1 MRKLFTI
8 TAFILFAFLNTIN
21 AQTLGAKKNITLK
34 LMSYECGDF
43 CYIELQDIT
52 SKITYSYDN
61 IDQKTKDNGILKA
74 IQDAYYKNGDSD
86 KKIIGKIYK
95 AVIEYRKTDIWTTP
109 QSTEDTPVKTGK
121 KKSMWMINS
130 LSK

>member
-8 TAFILFAFLNTIN
+8 TAFIILALVNNTN
-21 AQTLGAKKNITLK
+21 AQTLGTKKNITLK
-34 LMSYECGDF
+34 LMSYECGDY

-61 IDQKTKDNGILKA
+61 IDQKTKDNGILNA
-74 IQDAYYKNGDSD
+74 IQDGYYKNDGSD
-86 KKIIGKIYK
+86 KNLKGKIYK

-109 QSTEDTPVKTGK
+109 NSTEDSPVKTGK
-121 KKSMWMINS
+121 KKSMWMINL

>member
-8 TAFILFAFLNTIN
+8 TAFIILALVNNTN
-21 AQTLGAKKNITLK
+21 AQTLGTKKNITLK
-34 LMSYECGDF
+34 LMSYECGDY

-61 IDQKTKDNGILKA
+61 IDQKTKDNGILNA
-74 IQDAYYKNGDSD
+74 IQDAYYKNDGSD
-86 KKIIGKIYK
+86 KNLKGKIYK

-109 QSTEDTPVKTGK
+109 NSTEDSPVKTGK
-121 KKSMWMINS
+121 KKSMWMINL

>member
-8 TAFILFAFLNTIN
+8 TAFIILALVNNMN
-21 AQTLGAKKNITLK
+21 AQTLGTKKNITLK
-34 LMSYECGDF
+34 LMSYQCGDL
-43 CYIELQDIT
+43 CYIELQDVI
-52 SKITYSYDN
+52 SKAIYGYDN

-74 IQDAYYKNGDSD
+74 IQDAYYKNDESD
-86 KKIIGKIYK
+86 KKLKGKIYK
-95 AVIEYRKTDIWTTP
+95 AVIEYRKTDIWTIP
-109 QSTEDTPVKTGK
+109 NSIEEPPVKTGK

>member
-1 MRKLFTI
+1 MWRLLLYRI
-8 TAFILFAFLNTIN
+8 T
-21 AQTLGAKKNITLK
+21 GYHVKN
-34 LMSYECGDF
+34 Y
-43 CYIELQDIT
+43 LQLWQ
-52 SKITYSYDN
+52 YC
-61 IDQKTKDNGILKA
+61 QKTKDNGILKA